1 MSEPYFPFMLVS
13 VCDIES
19 SFFHVAVVAANKV
32 IEFVMNAKPL
42 IFHY

>member
-1 MSEPYFPFMLVS
+1 MLVT
-13 VCDIES
+13 VCDFES
-19 SFFHVAVVAANKV
+19 SFFHVAVIAADKV